1 MAADFN
7 ATKIPGDDTNKVSTR
22 VGTTGTV
29 VGQRRLLGD
38 AGAAAAGNGSWHR
51 SNGLWKTFLAYPTDF
66 LASTGVGAAL
76 DIKIEA
82 CMELPAGA
90 ARDTDPFVV
99 VLATLNQSTPNF
111 STEEPWRYV
120 RARVVNAGGGTVQ
133 VGLIEQGQL

>member
-1 MAADFN
+1 MADFD
-7 ATKIPGDDTNKVSTR
+7 ASKIPDDDINGVSTR

-51 SNGLWKTFLAYPTDF
+51 SNGLWKTFCAYPTDN
-66 LASTGVGAAL
+66 LAATGLGGTL

-82 CMELPAGA
+82 AMELPTGA
-90 ARDTDPFVV
+90 ARDTGPFVV
-99 VLATLNQSTPNF
+99 ELAGLTSAAPEF
-111 STEEPWRYV
+111 STEAPWRYV